1 MKRFFSL
8 TLALL
13 MAALLFAPAPAVR
26 AEDEASENPYV
37 GLWRVIRLQ
46 SGDTDIAPEDAGL
59 AVYFDFRPS
68 GAIYAIRVQNGKAEE
83 NYFAYSVSGE
93 NTLYLFEDDEYVAA
107 VYDPAAGTIVTE
119 KSEGAVAFT
128 LQRVTEDPLPD
139 LASMVD
145 RSGEAQ
151 TYYIYQ
157 MMRDGQTVY
166 MLDALTTMVLD
177 VDDFFITLSPDGTG
191 YLQFG
196 EEEAGGEITW
206 DESSFTAEGGS
217 APYTRQGDHI
227 LMDINGQIA
236 EFAPEGEVE
245 ALLER
250 MEGLKKIAET
260 PTGSFPEKL
269 TAETLAGQWALTTI
283 TYNGVTVPVSALNM
297 EMTMV
302 FSADGSIQASYKEG
316 DDAEEAPMTYEL
328 TGDTTLIIRSEEG
341 EALDAVYDPATGR
354 ITILQEDNNM
364 ILERA
369 DGLWNN
375 APEASA
381 PKADAAE
388 ADLLGDWEMVRGSVS
403 GITVP
408 ASQIGTTM
416 ALTLKEDGTAVFSS
430 NGSVNDIQ
438 WDRTEE
444 GVALRAGTISLYT
457 LTFDGETLTLSTMGV
472 DLIFEKKN

>member
-13 MAALLFAPAPAVR
+13 MAALLFAPAPAAR
-26 AEDEASENPYV
+26 AEEDPNTPYE

-59 AVYFDFRPS
+59 TVYFDFRPS
-68 GAIYAIRVQNGKAEE
+68 GAIYAVRIQNGKAEE

-107 VYDPAAGTIVTE
+107 VYDPAAGTIITE
-119 KSEGAVAFT
+119 KSEDFVAFT
-128 LQRVTEDPLPD
+128 LQRVTEEPLPD
-139 LASMVD
+139 LTSMVD

-157 MMRDGQTVY
+157 MMRDGQTVN
-166 MLDALTTMVLD
+166 MLEALTTMVLD

-206 DESSFTAEGGS
+206 DESSFTAEGES
-217 APYTRQGDHI
+217 VPYTRQGDHI
-227 LMDINGQIA
+227 LLDINGQIA

-250 MEGLKKIAET
+250 MEGLKKIAEP

-269 TAETLAGQWALTTI
+269 TGEALAGQWALTTI

-328 TGDTTLIIRSEEG
+328 TGDTTLIIRSQDG

-354 ITILQEDNNM
+354 ITVLQEDNNM
-364 ILERA
+364 ILERS

-381 PKADAAE
+381 SKADVSE
-388 ADLLGDWEMVRGSVS
+388 EYLLGDWEMVRANVS

-444 GVALRAGTISLYT
+444 GVALRVGTISLYT
-457 LTFDGETLTLSTMGV
+457 LTYDGEILTLSTMGV
-472 DLIFEKKN
+472 DMIFEKKN

>member
-1 MKRFFSL
+1 MKRFLSL

-13 MAALLFAPAPAVR
+13 MAALLFAPAPAAR
-26 AEDEASENPYV
+26 AEEDPNTPYV
-37 GLWRVIRLQ
+37 GLWRVVRLQ

-59 AVYFDFRPS
+59 TVYFDFRPS
-68 GAIYAIRVQNGKAEE
+68 GAIYAVRIQNGKAEE
-83 NYFAYSVSGE
+83 NFFAYSVSGE

-139 LASMVD
+139 LAALVD
-145 RSGEAQ
+145 HSGEAQ

-157 MMRDGQTVY
+157 MMQDGQTVN
-166 MLDALTTMVLD
+166 MLEALTTMVLD

-206 DESSFTAEGGS
+206 DESSFMAEGGS

-227 LMDINGQIA
+227 LLDINGQIA

-260 PTGSFPEKL
+260 PTVSFPEKL

-283 TYNGVTVPVSALNM
+283 TYNGVTVPVSALKM
-297 EMTMV
+297 EMTMA